1 MDNLKLRLARP
12 GDAEKLLEIYSYY
25 VLNTA
30 ITFEITVPSADE
42 FRGRIEN
49 ILKKYPYFVAEIGG
63 VPVGY
68 AYAGAFVGR
77 EAYCYS
83 VETSVYVR
91 RDLRGRGIGKIL
103 YNTLEN
109 ALKEMNITNMIA
121 RVSCPEEDDEYLT
134 GNSISFHKA
143 MGFRYMGELH
153 KCGHKFGRWYN
164 SACMEKIINEHA
176 QNPEPVRSF
185 DKTEAYGRI
194 NEVK

>member
-1 MDNLKLRLARP
+1 MKSGYDMESVKIRVARP
-12 GDAEKLLEIYSYY
+12 EDAEKLLDIYSYY

-30 ITFEITVPSADE
+30 ITFEIAVPSLEE

-49 ILKKYPYFVAEIGG
+49 ILKKYPYFVAEIDG

-77 EAYCYS
+77 AAYCYS

-91 RDLRGRGIGKIL
+91 KDLRGQGIGKLL
-103 YNTLEN
+103 YNALED

-134 GNSISFHKA
+134 RNSINFHKA

-153 KCGHKFGRWYN
+153 KCGYKFGRWYN
-164 SACMEKIINEHA
+164 SACMEKIINEHRDS
-176 QNPEPVRSF
+176 PEPIKIFGIEENR
-185 DKTEAYGRI
+185 
-194 NEVK
+194 